1 MVRKKVSVVGSG
13 FVGATVGHILVA
25 KELADVVMLD
35 IPSLQEKTQGKALD
49 LAESTPVGGFDVRVI
64 GTASYDETIDS
75 DVVVITAG
83 IPRKPGMSREDLI
96 STNAKIAKQVTEQV
110 VIRSPNAILVFVTN
124 PLDAIVYLGHQVSG
138 FPRERVIGQ
147 AGVLDTAR
155 YRYFVAEAAAVSVK
169 DVQAMVLGGHG
180 DDMVPLTRH
189 TSIGGIPLHEFL
201 DKDTI
206 EAIVDRTRNGGGEIV
221 GLLGDG
227 SAYYAPA
234 ASVAQMVEA
243 ILKDQRRVLPVTA
256 CLQGEYGLTDVFVGV
271 PAILGANGLEEIVE
285 VDLDEVENEMF
296 NQSVASVKGT
306 LQTLSAMGI

>member
-1 MVRKKVSVVGSG
+1 MRKKVSVVGSG
-13 FVGATVGHILVA
+13 FVGSTVGHILVA

-49 LAESTPVGGFDVRVI
+49 LAESTPVDGSDARVI
-64 GTASYDETIDS
+64 GTSSYDETIDS

-110 VIRSPNAILVFVTN
+110 VMRSPNTILIFVTN

-155 YRYFVAEAAAVSVK
+155 YRYFVAEAAGVSVK

-189 TSIGGIPLHEFL
+189 TSIGGIPLYEFL
-201 DKDTI
+201 SRDTI

-285 VDLDEVENEMF
+285 VELDEVEKEMF
-296 NQSVASVKGT
+296 DRSVASVKGT
-306 LQTLSAMGI
+306 LQTLTAMGI

>member
-1 MVRKKVSVVGSG
+1 MRKKVSVIGSG

-25 KELADVVMLD
+25 KELADVVMVD
-35 IPSLQEKTQGKALD
+35 IESLQNKTKGKALD
-49 LAESTPVGGFDVRVI
+49 LAESTPVDGADVRVI
-64 GTASYDETIDS
+64 GTSNYDATADS

-96 STNAKIAKQVTEQV
+96 STNAKIAKQVTKKIVQ
-110 VIRSPNAILVFVTN
+110 RSPNSILIFVTN

-155 YRYFVAEAAAVSVK
+155 YRYFVAEAAGVSVK

-180 DDMVPLTRH
+180 DDMVPLTRY

-201 DKDTI
+201 ATDII
-206 EAIVDRTRNGGGEIV
+206 EAIVDRTRSGGGEIV

-256 CLQGEYGLTDVFVGV
+256 CLQGEYGLNDLFVGV
-271 PAILGANGLEEIVE
+271 PAILGANGLEKIVE
-285 VDLDEVENEMF
+285 VELNEFEKEMF
-296 NQSVASVKGT
+296 SRSVASVKDT
-306 LQTLSAMGI
+306 LQTLSEMGF

>member
-1 MVRKKVSVVGSG
+1 MRKKVSIVGSG
-13 FVGATVGHILVA
+13 FVGSTIGHILVA
-25 KELADVVMLD
+25 KELSDVVLLD
-35 IPSLQEKTQGKALD
+35 IENLKSKTQGKALD
-49 LAESTPVGGFDVRVI
+49 LAESAPVAGSDVRII
-64 GTASYDETIDS
+64 GTADYDDTAES
-75 DVVVITAG
+75 DVVVVTAG
-83 IPRKPGMSREDLI
+83 IPRKPGMSREDLVN
-96 STNAKIAKQVTEQV
+96 TNAQITKQVTEQIV
-110 VIRSPNAILVFVTN
+110 ERSPNTILIFVTN

-155 YRYFVAEAAAVSVK
+155 YRSFIAEAARVSVK

-189 TSIGGIPLHEFL
+189 TSIGGIPVHEFL

-206 EAIVDRTRNGGGEIV
+206 EGIVTRTRKGGGEIV

-234 ASVAQMVEA
+234 ASVAQMIEA

-256 CLQGEYGLTDVFVGV
+256 YLQGEYGLNDIFVGV
-271 PAILGANGLEEIVE
+271 PAILGSNGLERVVE
-285 VDLDEVENEMF
+285 VELDENEKEMF
-296 NQSVASVKGT
+296 NRSVASVRTT
-306 LQTLSAMGI
+306 LQTLSEMGF

>member
-1 MVRKKVSVVGSG
+1 MRKKVSVIGSG
-13 FVGATVGHILVA
+13 FVGATVGHILVS

-35 IPSLQEKTQGKALD
+35 IESLERKTQGKALD
-49 LAESTPVGGFDVRVI
+49 LAESTPVDGTDVRVI
-64 GTASYDETIDS
+64 GTSDYDTTTDS

-96 STNAKIAKQVTEQV
+96 STNAKIAKQVTEKIV
-110 VIRSPNAILVFVTN
+110 ERSPNSILIFVTN
-124 PLDAIVYLGHQVSG
+124 PLDAIVYLGYQVSG

-155 YRYFVAEAAAVSVK
+155 YRYFVAEAAGVSVK

-180 DDMVPLTRH
+180 DDMVPLTRY

-201 DKDTI
+201 ATDII
-206 EAIVDRTRNGGGEIV
+206 EAIVDRTRSGGGEIV

-256 CLQGEYGLTDVFVGV
+256 CLQGEYGLSDLFVGV
-271 PAILGANGLEEIVE
+271 PAILGAKGLEKIVE
-285 VDLDEVENEMF
+285 IELDELEQEMF
-296 NQSVASVKGT
+296 SRSVASVKDT
-306 LQTLSAMGI
+306 LQTLNAMGF

>member
-1 MVRKKVSVVGSG
+1 VRKKVSIIGSG

-35 IPSLQEKTQGKALD
+35 IESLQHKTQGKALD
-49 LAESTPVGGFDVRVI
+49 LAESTPVDGADVRVI
-64 GTASYDETIDS
+64 GTSNYDSTADS

-96 STNAKIAKQVTEQV
+96 STNAKIAKQVTKKIVQ
-110 VIRSPNAILVFVTN
+110 RSPNSILIFVTN

-155 YRYFVAEAAAVSVK
+155 YRYFVAEAAGVSVK
-169 DVQAMVLGGHG
+169 DVHAMVLGGHG
-180 DDMVPLTRH
+180 DDMVPLTRY

-201 DKDTI
+201 ATDII
-206 EAIVDRTRNGGGEIV
+206 EAIVDRTRSGGGEIV

-256 CLQGEYGLTDVFVGV
+256 CLQGEYGLNDVFVGV
-271 PAILGANGLEEIVE
+271 PAILGANGLEKIVE
-285 VDLDEVENEMF
+285 VELDEFEKEMF
-296 NQSVASVKGT
+296 SRSVASVKDT
-306 LQTLSAMGI
+306 LQTLSAMGF

>member
-1 MVRKKVSVVGSG
+1 MRKKVSVVGSG
-13 FVGATVGHILVA
+13 FVGSTVGHILVA

-49 LAESTPVGGFDVRVI
+49 LAESTPVDGSDARVV

-110 VIRSPNAILVFVTN
+110 VMRSPNTILVFVTN

-138 FPRERVIGQ
+138 FPRDRVIGQ

-155 YRYFVAEAAAVSVK
+155 YRYFVAEAAGVSVK

-201 DKDTI
+201 SRDTI

-256 CLQGEYGLTDVFVGV
+256 CLQGEYGLTYVFVGV

-285 VDLDEVENEMF
+285 VELDEVEKEMF
-296 NQSVASVKGT
+296 DRSVASVKGT
-306 LQTLSAMGI
+306 LQTLTAMGI

>member
-1 MVRKKVSVVGSG
+1 MRKKVSIVGSG
-13 FVGATVGHILVA
+13 FVGSTVGHILVA
-25 KELADVVMLD
+25 KELADVVLLD
-35 IPSLQEKTQGKALD
+35 IESLKSKTQGKALD
-49 LAESTPVGGFDVRVI
+49 LAESTPVEGSDVRVI
-64 GTASYDETIDS
+64 GTADYDDTAES
-75 DVVVITAG
+75 DVVVVTAG

-96 STNAKIAKQVTEQV
+96 STNANITKQVTEQIV
-110 VIRSPNAILVFVTN
+110 NRSPETILIFVTN
-124 PLDAIVYLGHQVSG
+124 PLDAIVYLGHKVSG

-155 YRYFVAEAAAVSVK
+155 YRSFIAEAAGVSVR

-201 DKDTI
+201 EEDTI
-206 EAIVDRTRNGGGEIV
+206 DAIVTRTRKGGGEIV

-234 ASVAQMVEA
+234 SSVAQMVEA

-256 CLQGEYGLTDVFVGV
+256 YLQGEYGMSDIFVGV
-271 PAILGANGLEEIVE
+271 PAILGSNGLERVVE
-285 VDLDEVENEMF
+285 VDLDKNEKEMF
-296 NQSVASVKGT
+296 SRSVASVRAT
-306 LQTLSAMGI
+306 LQTLSAMGF

>member
-1 MVRKKVSVVGSG
+1 MRKKVSVVGSG
-13 FVGATVGHILVA
+13 FVGSTVGHILVA

-49 LAESTPVGGFDVRVI
+49 LAESTPVDGSDARVV

-110 VIRSPNAILVFVTN
+110 VMRSPNTILIFVTN

-155 YRYFVAEAAAVSVK
+155 YRYFVAEAAGVSVK

-201 DKDTI
+201 SRDTI

-285 VDLDEVENEMF
+285 VELDEVEKEMF
-296 NQSVASVKGT
+296 DRSVASVKGT
-306 LQTLSAMGI
+306 LQTLTAMGI

>member
-1 MVRKKVSVVGSG
+1 MRKKVSVVGSG
-13 FVGATVGHILVA
+13 FVGSTVGHILVA
-25 KELADVVMLD
+25 KELADVVLLD
-35 IPSLQEKTQGKALD
+35 IESLKSKTQGKALD
-49 LAESTPVGGFDVRVI
+49 LAESTPIEGSDVRVI
-64 GTASYDETIDS
+64 GTADYDVTAES
-75 DVVVITAG
+75 DVVVVTAG

-96 STNAKIAKQVTEQV
+96 NTNAKITKHVTEQIV
-110 VIRSPNAILVFVTN
+110 QRSPETILIFVTN

-155 YRYFVAEAAAVSVK
+155 YRSFIAEAAGVSVK

-201 DKDTI
+201 TKDTI
-206 EAIVDRTRNGGGEIV
+206 DAIVTRTRKGGGEIV

-234 ASVAQMVEA
+234 SSVAQMVEA

-256 CLQGEYGLTDVFVGV
+256 CLQGEYGLSDIFVGV
-271 PAILGANGLEEIVE
+271 PAILGSNGLERVVE
-285 VDLDEVENEMF
+285 VELDENEKEMF
-296 NQSVASVKGT
+296 NRSVASVRTT
-306 LQTLSAMGI
+306 LQTLSEMGF

>member
-1 MVRKKVSVVGSG
+1 MRKKVSVVGSG
-13 FVGATVGHILVA
+13 FVGSTVGHILVA

-49 LAESTPVGGFDVRVI
+49 LAESPPVDGSDARVV

-110 VIRSPNAILVFVTN
+110 VMRSPNTILIFVTN

-155 YRYFVAEAAAVSVK
+155 YRYFVAEAAGVSVK

-201 DKDTI
+201 SRDTI

-285 VDLDEVENEMF
+285 VELDEVEKEMF
-296 NQSVASVKGT
+296 DRSVASVKGT
-306 LQTLSAMGI
+306 LQTLTAMGI

>member
-1 MVRKKVSVVGSG
+1 MRKKVSVIGSG

-25 KELADVVMLD
+25 KELADVVLVD
-35 IPSLQEKTQGKALD
+35 IESLQNKTKGKALD
-49 LAESTPVGGFDVRVI
+49 LAESTPVDGADVRVI
-64 GTASYDETIDS
+64 GTSNYDATADS

-96 STNAKIAKQVTEQV
+96 STNAKIAKQVTKKIVQ
-110 VIRSPNAILVFVTN
+110 RSPNSILIFVTN

-155 YRYFVAEAAAVSVK
+155 YRYFVAEAAGVSVK

-180 DDMVPLTRH
+180 DDMVPLTRY

-201 DKDTI
+201 ATDII
-206 EAIVDRTRNGGGEIV
+206 EAIVDRTRSGGGEIV

-256 CLQGEYGLTDVFVGV
+256 CLQGEYGLNDLFVGV
-271 PAILGANGLEEIVE
+271 PAILGANGLEKIVE
-285 VDLDEVENEMF
+285 VELNEFEKEMF
-296 NQSVASVKGT
+296 SRSVASVKDT
-306 LQTLSAMGI
+306 LQTLNAMGF